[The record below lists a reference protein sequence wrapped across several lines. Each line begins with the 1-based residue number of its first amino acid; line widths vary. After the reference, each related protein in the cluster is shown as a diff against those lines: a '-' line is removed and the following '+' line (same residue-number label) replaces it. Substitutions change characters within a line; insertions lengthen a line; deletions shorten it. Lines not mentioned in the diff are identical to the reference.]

1 MLQDGRAG
9 NYQEDQ
15 RCQLRSSSTTSTS
28 DVKIDQSP
36 SRSSITHDEFAKMIH
51 KFFKISVID
60 KFNKFMDRYK
70 KKEEKKSE
78 FFCFFSHDAF
88 VSRLILVA
96 SQSQYGM
103 SFSFYGKQTSY
114 ASTM

>member
-1 MLQDGRAG
+1 MLEEKRSMSCCRFGVCPGMLQDGRAG

-51 KFFKISVID
+51 KFF
-60 KFNKFMDRYK
+60 
-70 KKEEKKSE
+70 
-78 FFCFFSHDAF
+78 
-88 VSRLILVA
+88 
-96 SQSQYGM
+96 
-103 SFSFYGKQTSY
+103 
-114 ASTM
+114 